1 MMGKGMLGGYAD
13 SPAWQNAQP
22 ETVEKEFVVQVGGSS
37 FGGKFDRVDR
47 RPTGITVVDYKTG
60 VAEQD
65 AARLR
70 WKLQPMLYAVAASHV
85 YRVPTVTC
93 EFHYLRSMVISAVT
107 YDADLLSKA
116 RSVLERRV
124 AGLAKAYK
132 DGRFEARPSARR
144 CRECGFR
151 IICDEGL
158 ESGSGRSGPAV
169 TERVPS

>member
-1 MMGKGMLGGYAD
+1 
-13 SPAWQNAQP
+13 
-22 ETVEKEFVVQVGGSS
+22 
-37 FGGKFDRVDR
+37 
-47 RPTGITVVDYKTG
+47 
-60 VAEQD
+60 
-65 AARLR
+65 
-70 WKLQPMLYAVAASHV
+70 MLYAVAASQV
-85 YRVPTVTC
+85 YWVPTVTC
-93 EFHYLRSMVISAVT
+93 EFHYLRNMVISAVT

-116 RSVLERRV
+116 RSVPERRV